1 MKFVLVL
8 ALAALAVA
16 GPVCTQIVNGD
27 FDDANTIAPWMTNA
41 YLGGS
46 ENCPG
51 STGNIQCQLL
61 QQNAVT
67 GNGRFLNNAG
77 RISVGQLV
85 GNDRRC
91 RTHPD
96 EAVGRNVY
104 QQNIGMCRGLTVTAD
119 VGFQDES
126 NNPSSA
132 RVPQIF
138 ALVVGRDD
146 FDINGGRHTE
156 VVRHTFPVPSAAPYN
171 AFTYSEISG
180 VWDGPYGDDCSRI
193 CPNENCFSV
202 GVRYARDAGVTRR
215 VRGYIDNLELTD
227 LVNPVITA
235 NDVSAV
241 ATSCGASTFVNYD
254 TSATDNC
261 CAVVTIEY
269 STDGGSTWST
279 TASGSF
285 TPGTHTVDVRAT
297 DNSGNQAF
305 GSFTVRIA
313 EFKPDISCED
323 FSAETE
329 SCFTNLPE
337 QTQID
342 GLATKVG
349 ACASSSAITYSPTL
363 DSEFGNG
370 ITVVTATYTQTDELG
385 GTYTLTCDSNVQFT
399 LCCQADDV
407 EAKRSAPATLR
418 KLAKF

>member
-215 VRGYIDNLELTD
+215 VRGYIDNLVLTD
-227 LVNPVITA
+227 LVDPEITA

-241 ATSCGASTFVNYD
+241 ATSCGASTPVNYS

-269 STDGGSTWST
+269 STDDGSNWST
-279 TASGSF
+279 TPSGSF
-285 TPGTHTVDVRAT
+285 VPGIHTVDVRAT
-297 DNSGNQAF
+297 DNSGNEATATF
-305 GSFTVRIA
+305 MVRIA
-313 EFKPDISCED
+313 QALPLISCDD

-329 SCFTNLPE
+329 TCFTQLPA
-337 QTQID
+337 QTQSQ
-342 GLATKVG
+342 GLATRDR
-349 ACASSSAITYSPTL
+349 ACVNATAISYSPILSSSFKT
-363 DSEFGNG
+363 GV
-370 ITVVTATYTQTDELG
+370 TVVTASFSQPNRIG
-385 GTYTLTCDSNVQFT
+385 GTDSVSCESTVHFT
-399 LCCQADDV
+399 LCCSATYT
-407 EAKRSAPATLR
+407 AKRNAPATLR
-418 KLAKF
+418 KLTKF